1 MSGENLATELEWRGA
16 IYDATP
22 DALGVLAKEKVVAYN
37 GFDPSAASFH
47 VGNLVPIMGLVRL
60 QRHGH
65 TPIGIVGGG
74 TGMIGDPGG
83 RDEERPLLS
92 REQVEENVAG
102 LRSQLEKFL
111 DFEAKKNPARLL
123 NNADWLLESHTIE
136 FMRDVGKHFTVNYML
151 AKDSVKGRMGGE
163 GISFTEFSYMLLQAY
178 DFQVLHDR
186 YGCTFQ
192 VGGSDQW
199 GNILAGVDL
208 LRRTRSER
216 VHALVYPLITLPSGE
231 KMGKS
236 TGGAAWLNPDQ
247 TSPYRLY
254 QYLLNADDELVVTYL
269 KLYTLLDRD
278 AVAELEDAVAE
289 KPAERAAQRRL
300 AREVVGMVHGETE
313 LANAERATAVLFGGE
328 IEDLAADLLEDIFA
342 DVPSS
347 SLPRSSF
354 EGEGFQLTQLLVDAR
369 LAASA
374 GEARRLTEQGG
385 VYVNNRRVDDPRAAI
400 GLDQPIEGRVLVLRR
415 GARSYHLVRLV

>member
-1 MSGENLATELEWRGA
+1 MSSEDLATELEWRGA
-16 IYDATP
+16 IFDATP

-65 TPIGIVGGG
+65 TPIAIVGGG

-83 RDEERPLLS
+83 RSEERPLLS

-102 LRSQLEKFL
+102 LRRQLESFL
-111 DFEAKKNPARLL
+111 DFEVKTNPARLI
-123 NNADWLLESHTIE
+123 NNADWLLESRTID

-151 AKDSVKGRMGGE
+151 AKESVKGRMGGD
-163 GISFTEFSYMLLQAY
+163 GISFTEFGYMLLQAY

-216 VHALVYPLITLPSGE
+216 VNALVYPLITLPSGE

-236 TGGAAWLNPDQ
+236 AGGAAWLDPDL

-254 QYLLNADDELVVTYL
+254 QYLFNADDELVATYL
-269 KLYTLLDRD
+269 KLYTLLERD
-278 AVAELEDAVAE
+278 AVAELEDALAGN
-289 KPAERAAQRRL
+289 PAERAAQRKL
-300 AREVVGMVHGETE
+300 AREVVGMVHGETA

-328 IEDLAADLLEDIFA
+328 IEGLSASDLEEIFA

-347 SLPRSSF
+347 ESPKASL
-354 EGEGFQLTQLLVDAR
+354 EGDGLPLARLMVDAN

-385 VYVNNRRVDDPRAAI
+385 VYVNNRRVDDARATV
-400 GLDQPIEGRVLVLRR
+400 GLEQAVDGRVLILRR